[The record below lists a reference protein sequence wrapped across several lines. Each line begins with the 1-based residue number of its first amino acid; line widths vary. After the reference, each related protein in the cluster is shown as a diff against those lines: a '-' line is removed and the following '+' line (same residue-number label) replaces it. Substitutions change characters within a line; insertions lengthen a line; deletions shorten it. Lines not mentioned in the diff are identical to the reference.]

1 MIEIFPIDKWGTGIM
16 KSRAIKLINGKISP
30 LIIFPVKI
38 ELNDS
43 ILLIGGNTMA
53 RTEGG
58 HLSFKDYKAVNRSSN
73 VRGMYISTKN
83 II

>member
-1 MIEIFPIDKWGTGIM
+1 ME
-16 KSRAIKLINGKISP
+16 SRVIKLINGKISP

-43 ILLIGGNTMA
+43 ILLIGGNTL
-53 RTEGG
+53 GKKDG
-58 HLSFKDYKAVNRSSN
+58 KSLSFKDYKVVNRSSN
-73 VRGMYISTKN
+73 IRGMYITSKN